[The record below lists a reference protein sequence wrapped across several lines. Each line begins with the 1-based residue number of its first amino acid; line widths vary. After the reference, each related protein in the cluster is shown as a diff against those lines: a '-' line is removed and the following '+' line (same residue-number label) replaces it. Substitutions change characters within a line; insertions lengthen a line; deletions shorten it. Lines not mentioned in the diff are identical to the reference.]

1 MELINDKMREIL
13 AAYAENGRKYAVLA
27 DRIST
32 ALAEL
37 ERLNEMKNE
46 VLAELNGIRLR
57 EKEMFS
63 QMQAEGL
70 DVDYIKANILEYVK
84 KISADEKG

>member
-13 AAYAENGRKYAVLA
+13 AAYAENGRKYAVLT
-27 DRIST
+27 DRINT
-32 ALAEL
+32 MMEELAY
-37 ERLNEMKNE
+37 LNGMKNE
-46 VLAELNGIRLR
+46 VLAELSDIRLR

-63 QMQAEGL
+63 RMQAEGL
-70 DVDYIKANILEYVK
+70 DVDYIKANIMEYVK

>member
-13 AAYAENGRKYAVLA
+13 AAYAENGRKYAVLT
-27 DRIST
+27 DRINT
-32 ALAEL
+32 MMEELAY
-37 ERLNEMKNE
+37 LNEMKNE
-46 VLAELNGIRLR
+46 VLAELNDIRQR

-70 DVDYIKANILEYVK
+70 DVDYIKANIMEYVK

>member
-13 AAYAENGRKYAVLA
+13 AAYAENGRKYAVLT
-27 DRIST
+27 DRINT
-32 ALAEL
+32 MMEELAY
-37 ERLNEMKNE
+37 LNGMTNE
-46 VLAELNGIRLR
+46 VLAELSDIRLR

-63 QMQAEGL
+63 LMQAEGL
-70 DVDYIKANILEYVK
+70 DVDYIKANIMEYVK

>member
-13 AAYAENGRKYAVLA
+13 AAYAENGRKYAVLT
-27 DRIST
+27 DRINT
-32 ALAEL
+32 MMEELAY
-37 ERLNEMKNE
+37 LNGMKNE
-46 VLAELNGIRLR
+46 VLAELSDIRLR

-63 QMQAEGL
+63 LMQAEGL
-70 DVDYIKANILEYVK
+70 DVDYIKANIMEYVK